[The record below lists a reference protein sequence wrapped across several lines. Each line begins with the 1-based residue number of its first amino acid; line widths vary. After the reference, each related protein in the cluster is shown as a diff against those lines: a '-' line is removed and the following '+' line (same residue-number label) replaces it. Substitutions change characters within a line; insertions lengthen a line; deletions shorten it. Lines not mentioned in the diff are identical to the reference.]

1 MHSAIWRLLS
11 LVLWAP
17 AVLAAGL
24 QSPGARP
31 DLGAL
36 LERVGSAV
44 ERYFSRAQSVMC
56 IEKVTLQSVGADLI
70 SSQSIPRNL
79 TYELRIS
86 WQPPADGGVPEA
98 TIQRQLLKVGGR
110 PPRPKDKPGCT
121 DPKEVSPE
129 PLAFLL
135 PGKQRESVFTLAGS
149 TKVSGRPAVMVDFRS
164 RETGPV
170 TSKET
175 SEDCYSI
182 ELPGRTRGRIWID
195 LETSDVLR
203 LDERLV
209 GIYDVTPA
217 PTKRNRYPQT
227 WTIERFDSST
237 VYRPVTFADPPETLL
252 LPRSVETVQVI
263 RNSGQPRLRKVQVF
277 SDYRR
282 FITGGR
288 IVEQQ
293 H

>member
-1 MHSAIWRLLS
+1 MHRVFWLLVT
-11 LVLWAP
+11 LVLGVP
-17 AVLAAGL
+17 AALAVRA
-24 QSPGARP
+24 QSATARP
-31 DLGAL
+31 DLAML

-56 IEKVTLQSVGADLI
+56 IEKVTLHSVGADLI
-70 SSQSIPRNL
+70 STQSVPRHL

-86 WQPPADGGVPEA
+86 WEPPPEGGVPEA

-135 PGKQRESVFTLAGS
+135 PGKQRESIFTLAGS

-164 RETGPV
+164 RETGPI

-182 ELPGRTRGRIWID
+182 DLPGRTRGRIWID
-195 LETSDVLR
+195 VETSDVLR
-203 LDERLV
+203 LDERLA

-263 RNSGQPRLRKVQVF
+263 RNSGQPRLRKMQVF

-288 IVEQQ
+288 IIEQQ